1 MVHLSELP
9 GVNSFH
15 FDQSPWDCF
24 TVPATSMPLRLPS
37 ILLLLLPLAS
47 ALASGPHD
55 KPLASGQSISGLWP
69 RHPHATATGAVPLQ
83 ILPAFAFKHNAPN
96 APSKR
101 LQRAFARYRDIILSQ
116 RELWVREA
124 APLEA
129 TSLLSLDVV
138 LDDASADMEAYP
150 QLGDNETFAL
160 DVAPGG
166 ATLHASSFSG
176 VHRGLE
182 AFAQLTI
189 KVCVCAVVCVICVPR
204 CDARAL
210 CCMRYCA
217 AFVCVCAV

>member
-83 ILPAFAFKHNAPN
+83 ILPAFAFKHRLSHNAPN

-129 TSLLSLDVV
+129 TSLVSLDVV

-189 KVCVCAVVCVICVPR
+189 KVCVCAVVCV
-204 CDARAL
+204 
-210 CCMRYCA
+210 
-217 AFVCVCAV
+217 

>member
-1 MVHLSELP
+1 MR
-9 GVNSFH
+9 
-15 FDQSPWDCF
+15 
-24 TVPATSMPLRLPS
+24 LRLPS
-37 ILLLLLPLAS
+37 VLLLLLPLAS

-55 KPLASGQSISGLWP
+55 TPLASGQSISGLWP
-69 RHPHATATGAVPLQ
+69 RHPHATATGAVPLR
-83 ILPAFAFKHNAPN
+83 IPPAFAFKHTPTEGARRNASD
-96 APSKR
+96 APSTR
-101 LQRAFARYRDIILSQ
+101 LQRAFTRYRDIILSQ

-124 APLEA
+124 APIEA
-129 TSLLSLDVV
+129 TPLLSLDVV

-189 KVCVCAVVCVICVPR
+189 KVCVCA
-204 CDARAL
+204 
-210 CCMRYCA
+210 
-217 AFVCVCAV
+217 

>member
-1 MVHLSELP
+1 
-9 GVNSFH
+9 
-15 FDQSPWDCF
+15 
-24 TVPATSMPLRLPS
+24 MPLRLPS
-37 ILLLLLPLAS
+37 VLLLLLPLAS
-47 ALASGPHD
+47 AFASGPHD
-55 KPLASGQSISGLWP
+55 KPLASGESISGLWP
-69 RHPHATATGAVPLQ
+69 RHPHATATGAVPLR
-83 ILPAFAFKHNAPN
+83 IPPAFAFKHTPTEGARHNASS
-96 APSKR
+96 APSTR

-124 APLEA
+124 APIEA
-129 TSLLSLDVV
+129 TPLLSLDVV

-189 KVCVCAVVCVICVPR
+189 KVCVCVCVCVVCVGS
-204 CDARAL
+204 
-210 CCMRYCA
+210 
-217 AFVCVCAV
+217 VCR

>member
-1 MVHLSELP
+1 
-9 GVNSFH
+9 
-15 FDQSPWDCF
+15 
-24 TVPATSMPLRLPS
+24 MPLRLPS

-83 ILPAFAFKHNAPN
+83 ILPAFAFKQGTPTEGARHNAPN

-129 TSLLSLDVV
+129 TSLVSLDVV

-189 KVCVCAVVCVICVPR
+189 KVCVCAVVCV
-204 CDARAL
+204 
-210 CCMRYCA
+210 
-217 AFVCVCAV
+217 